1 MVNHTPDRIKTNIN
15 AIDTYPKLILA
26 LILLEL
32 VLSIILYAIGHFKD
46 NAYARGVGV
55 GLTIAW
61 VTSVV
66 AYISVRVRSKH
77 V

>member
-1 MVNHTPDRIKTNIN
+1 MPAKIRANIG

-32 VLSIILYAIGHFKD
+32 VLSVILYTIGHFRD
-46 NAYARGVGV
+46 NAYVRGVGI

-61 VTSVV
+61 VTSAI
-66 AYISVRVRSKH
+66 AYLSVRMRSR
-77 V
+77 

>member
-1 MVNHTPDRIKTNIN
+1 MPDKIKTNIST
-15 AIDTYPKLILA
+15 IDTYPKLILA
-26 LILLEL
+26 LVLLEL
-32 VLSIILYAIGHFKD
+32 VLSVILYAIGHFKD

-61 VTSVV
+61 VTGIV
-66 AYISVRVRSKH
+66 AYMSVRIRSKQ